1 MKAVSLA
8 IFLGCL
14 VIGIA
19 IYLGLTYEKRS
30 YMEFCLG
37 VYDRDTCE
45 MTFQS
50 KR

>member
-8 IFLGCL
+8 IFFGCL
-14 VIGIA
+14 VIGVA

-30 YMEFCLG
+30 YMEFCLD
-37 VYDRDTCE
+37 VYSRDICE
-45 MTFQS
+45 TTFQS